1 MSSTILYNRCFIKAT
16 DKEGQDYI
24 VPMIQAGASN
34 CTQTSRKGREIH
46 ERSWEGLTYYTNGK
60 MFATPE
66 EIMKGVDQERVRRI
80 EQAEANVK
88 KYDETWAYD
97 DKSFG
102 YHAGVFLYGYRRST
116 TFASYRAF
124 FAGGIKRAVTVEEL
138 RQNNVSVCLYVS
150 TYSKEQIEKKGLEIK
165 PTVYPKTSEE
175 LLEKAKEY
183 EEYYGNLNCC
193 YISCDDFEMEF
204 YFERKKRANKINRQN
219 TRVNKKT
226 EVEFY
231 FVFKCE
237 VGFLVRL
244 TKHGFK
250 YSFNDKSYSTKKVKT
265 ESEAKTY
272 LKKLKERNSKNW
284 EYVKVNEK
292 TVL

>member
-24 VPMIQAGASN
+24 VPMIQAGSSN
-34 CTQTSRKGREIH
+34 CTQTSRKGREIR

-60 MFATPE
+60 IIATPE

-80 EQAEANVK
+80 EQAEENVK

-102 YHAGVFLYGYRRST
+102 YHAGVFLYGYGRST

-175 LLEKAKEY
+175 LFEKAKEY
-183 EEYYGNLNCC
+183 QEYYGNLNCC
-193 YISCDDFEMEF
+193 YISCGDFEMEF
-204 YFERKKRANKINRQN
+204 YFKSKKRTRNRVKQ
-219 TRVNKKT
+219 KT

-231 FVFKCE
+231 FVFHCE
-237 VGFLVRL
+237 VGFLVKL
-244 TKHGFK
+244 KKYGFS
-250 YSFNDKSYSTKKVKT
+250 YNSQYNSYSTKKVKT
-265 ESEAKTY
+265 EKEAETY
-272 LKKLKERNSKNW
+272 LKKLKERSSKNW
-284 EYVKVNEK
+284 EYIKVNEMA
-292 TVL
+292 VL